1 MPCIQTEK
9 HGKNKKLINSPIH
22 KENTKKTQ
30 RKYCITVLKNIKI

>member
-22 KENTKKTQ
+22 KENTKKIS
-30 RKYCITVLKNIKI
+30 KKILYNCFKKH